1 MAEITINFPME
12 EESVSINV
20 GDKLTINFTEDC
32 HPCWAPEDAGLFD
45 HPLPHHD
52 HQKGYQWTGTAIKSG
67 TLDCSYVPC
76 GEKCDKKVGGQ
87 DGGHSIKVG
96 D

>member
-12 EESVSINV
+12 ESVSISV

-32 HPCWAPEDAGLFD
+32 HPCWDPQDAGLFD

-52 HQKGYQWTGTAIKSG
+52 HHKGYQWTGTAIKSG
-67 TLDCSYVPC
+67 TLDCDSVPC

-96 D
+96 N

>member
-1 MAEITINFPME
+1 MTEITINFPM

-32 HPCWAPEDAGLFD
+32 HPCWDPEDAGLFD

-52 HQKGYQWTGTAIKSG
+52 HHKGYQWTGTAIKSG
-67 TLDCSYVPC
+67 TLACSYVPC
-76 GEKCDKKVGGQ
+76 GEKCEKKSDFQG
-87 DGGHSIKVG
+87 GGHTISIG